1 MVLIFMRGNSLRHWS
16 PSRVCVDFGMGL
28 CNTGACEVYL
38 KKRFNKGILLLFLA
52 VLSYPQNQILQLRS
66 YAV

>member
-1 MVLIFMRGNSLRHWS
+1 
-16 PSRVCVDFGMGL
+16 MGL
-28 CNTGACEVYL
+28 CNTGTCEEYL

-52 VLSYPQNQILQLRS
+52 VLSYPQNLILQLRS